1 MSFIS
6 ELQKKRANYNCIEQA
21 RTQAKS
27 LNLLSSGI
35 YTEEE
40 RFIYEL
46 LQNAI
51 DSFQDTAKAKLKVNI
66 EIQGNY
72 LVFSHNGQPFT
83 ESDIVGLCDVGN
95 GSKERDAKKIG
106 YKGIGFKSVFMTST
120 QVFLSSKNYTF
131 KFDKEDSVSYMPEHL
146 KPISSD
152 EIPWQI
158 IPIETRFP
166 LVKIDWDEVNVAI
179 CIKLKDS
186 TSMIPLIKNLLS
198 QVDFLLFLNVPD
210 IEIAFVCNGQSQ
222 LTVKKEMRDGLVELS
237 LDGSLQSA
245 WMLHTASVPIE
256 ENVREYIKQNPT
268 SVPDKLKDLRETEVS
283 FAIRIEDD
291 EVVRLKN
298 TVVYTYLPTSYSAL
312 DTPFLIN
319 ANFITDASRQ
329 QLQAD
334 SAWNQNIL
342 RHIPKLYLQWM
353 AQISQH
359 YQESYFNALPE
370 LQTGR
375 SGLVGLFHSALKE
388 ALQEVPFLPSL
399 HKKECILKVS
409 DAFIDKIDLAD
420 TVGAELLVGHLNR
433 VYNREFNT
441 YSRISSSLH
450 RVAQS
455 YGIFTLDWD
464 DMKEFFHDSTLL
476 SRVNPKMNYNLL
488 SLFYKKYN
496 GGNLSE
502 QGRIINSLKDL
513 KCLMTCTNLWKQISI
528 CTLPPSEDTLD
539 IPVEEM
545 DIIHPDIY
553 ALLERDTSTFDWL
566 RKEFNLS
573 ELSKMRFVDLILNRN
588 YAITEDNAIEV
599 GQLLFRINKERAFL
613 NDAKYID
620 KIQRICFLT
629 KQENLSSIATL
640 FLGTK
645 YRPIQDIE
653 TIAPQEDIY
662 ISEAYVENWDNEL
675 EVQEWAVFLKKCGIN
690 DSVKLSHRALKK
702 SQIDGEFMAYE
713 MLKDATEAFS
723 KIKHKYTDYSGH
735 RNTLTRIEVRFQ
747 YFTLINLKG
756 TNRQVCQFIF
766 NEVLSKPWD
775 KVLTETIYG
784 EVPFWSEVTNRPD
797 AYIEHSLYDYIPN
810 EYRRYKSFFE
820 FLVSKVQLF
829 PTTMGNSLPS
839 EEIYLNTNNIKSLS
853 GNYLPVLDIEN
864 PVHES
869 WLDTLLFKKEL
880 SLDDLLE
887 LLACISQSQESD
899 KKLSEEDKERIEEI
913 YSRILKQEL
922 HISGRDKITEWGKTH
937 CILCSR
943 DGQFYKPSELSY
955 ATVQDFSPEKRAFT
969 GKLDKDRP
977 EEVKDFFT
985 TLGVRVVTQI
995 TPIFEDRRE
1004 DNALKKLLRSK
1015 LAYLSL
1021 LRKEEFT
1028 KATLILEERIG
1039 AFTCYHCSKI
1049 SLSYG
1054 NEQDIIQKKTY
1065 SDGLNFYYIGK
1076 LGLACLEGL
1085 KLGLTD
1091 GLGLYRKQTEEV
1103 LAILTTKEHEEICD
1117 YLVEKG
1123 YDISLLPQQTE
1134 LSSDS
1139 KLLVNPTNSTDLSK
1153 EERIEAQRE
1162 AQKALMS
1169 KYTAWTFPEGYGTG
1183 EHYSVVRDIKDEQ
1196 GNQMVI
1202 VLKSYRDKS
1211 QPLKITAEECE
1222 ALLKEEGKLYL
1233 YTGTAIEERDF
1244 ISLIGGQESITMSF
1258 DASNLTG
1265 EQDTRRI
1272 EKFVELLHYFKG
1284 LHINIPSY
1292 DLSVINLYKR
1302 QAGEQI
1308 ETTDD
1313 DL

>member
-6 ELQKKRANYNCIEQA
+6 DLQQKRANYNCIEQA

-72 LVFSHNGQPFT
+72 LVFSHNGQPFS
-83 ESDIVGLCDVGN
+83 ESDVVGLCDVGN

-120 QVFLSSKNYTF
+120 QVFLSSNNYTF

-152 EIPWQI
+152 EVPWQI

-186 TSMIPLIKNLLS
+186 TSIIPLIKNLLS

-222 LTVKKEMRDGLVELS
+222 LTFKKEMRDGLVELS

-283 FAIRIEDD
+283 FAIRMEDD

-312 DTPFLIN
+312 NTPFLIN

-329 QLQAD
+329 QLQTD

-370 LQTGR
+370 LQPGR

-399 HKKECILKVS
+399 DDRNLVLKAS
-409 DAFIDKIDLAD
+409 EAFIDKLDLTD
-420 TVGAELLVGHLNR
+420 IIGAELLTDHLNR
-433 VYNREFNT
+433 TYQKTFNRS
-441 YSRISSSLH
+441 SRISSS
-450 RVAQS
+450 AIEIMQN
-455 YGIFTLDWD
+455 YGISIIFNWKKL
-464 DMKEFFHDSTLL
+464 EAIFEDSTLL
-476 SRVNPKMNYNLL
+476 SRINPEINYNLL

-496 GGNLSE
+496 GGDPFE
-502 QGRIINSLKDL
+502 QGKIINSLKDL
-513 KCLMTCTNLWKQISI
+513 RCLMTCTSLWKQISM
-528 CTLPPSEDTLD
+528 CSLPPSEDALD
-539 IPVEEM
+539 ISVEEM

-573 ELSKMRFVDLILNRN
+573 ELSKVRFVDLILNRN
-588 YAITEDNAIEV
+588 YVITEDNAIEV
-599 GQLLFRINKERAFL
+599 GQLLFRINKEVSFL
-613 NDAKYID
+613 ENPKYID
-620 KIQRICFLT
+620 QIHKLSFLT
-629 KQENLSSIATL
+629 KQGSLKPIGTL
-640 FLGTK
+640 YLGK
-645 YRPIQDIE
+645 RYHPRQDVE
-653 TIAPQEDIY
+653 TVAPQEDIY
-662 ISEAYVENWDNEL
+662 ISEAYVEDWDNEL
-675 EVQEWAVFLKKCGIN
+675 EVREWAVFLKKCGAN
-690 DSVKLSHRALKK
+690 DSVKLSNRTLKK
-702 SQIDGEFMAYE
+702 DLNDGELMSYE

-735 RNTLTRIEVRFQ
+735 RNNLTRIEVRFQ

-784 EVPFWSEVTNRPD
+784 EVPFWSERIKHPD

-820 FLVSKVQLF
+820 FLVSKVQQF

-839 EEIYLNTNNIKSLS
+839 EEIYLNTSNIKSLA

-880 SLDDLLE
+880 SLDDLLG
-887 LLACISQSQESD
+887 LLACISREGD
-899 KKLSEEDKERIEEI
+899 KKTSEEDKERIEKI
-913 YSRILKQEL
+913 YGRILEQDL
-922 HISGRDKITEWGKTH
+922 HISGREKIAEWGKTH
-937 CILCSR
+937 CILCSK
-943 DGQFYKPSELSY
+943 DGKFHKTSDLSY
-955 ATVQDFSPEKRAFT
+955 VTVQGFSPEKRVFT
-969 GKLDKDRP
+969 GKLEEDKS
-977 EEVKDFFT
+977 EELKRFLA
-985 TLGVRVVTQI
+985 TLGVKVVTEI
-995 TPIFEDRRE
+995 TPVFKDKRE
-1004 DNALKKLLRSK
+1004 DNALKNLLQSK
-1015 LAYLSL
+1015 LPYLSL
-1021 LRKEEFT
+1021 LRKEEST
-1028 KATLILEERIG
+1028 KATLILQQLISS
-1039 AFTCYHCSKI
+1039 FTCYHCSSI

-1054 NEQDIIQKKTY
+1054 NEEDTIQKKTY

-1091 GLGLYRKQTEEV
+1091 GLDLYRKHTEEV
-1103 LAILTTKEHEEICD
+1103 LAILTTTEHEEICD

-1134 LSSDS
+1134 QSSDS
-1139 KLLVNPTNSTDLSK
+1139 KLLVNSTNSTDLSK
-1153 EERIEAQRE
+1153 EEKIEAQRE

-1169 KYTAWTFPEGYGTG
+1169 EYPEWTFPVDYGTG
-1183 EHYSVVRDIKDEQ
+1183 EHYSVVRDVKDEQ
-1196 GNQMVI
+1196 DNQMVI
-1202 VLKSYRDKS
+1202 VLKSYRDRS

-1272 EKFVELLHYFKG
+1272 QKFVELLRYFKG
-1284 LHINIPSY
+1284 LHIDIPY
-1292 DLSVINLYKR
+1292 YNLSAINLYRK
-1302 QAGEQI
+1302 QEGGQI